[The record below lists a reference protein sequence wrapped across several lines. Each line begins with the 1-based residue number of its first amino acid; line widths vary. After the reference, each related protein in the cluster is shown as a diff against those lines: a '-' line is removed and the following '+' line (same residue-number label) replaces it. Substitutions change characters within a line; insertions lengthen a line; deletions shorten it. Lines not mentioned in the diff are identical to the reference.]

1 MRDFFENHKQLIDR
15 AAFFAIITI
24 AVWVFFTVLFGF
36 LAPFF
41 FGLLIALIMEPLI
54 RLMEKRFRWRR
65 WVGALICLL
74 LFIVITGSLGVWVIT
89 TLVRQITAFVASAP
103 EHIEEIAFRVNE
115 VTAVWMQRLEA
126 MLPETWPLPDLQEIM
141 VPAITALFGGDIL
154 DQAVNFATGVP
165 NFFIGFI
172 LALVSAYFFMAD
184 RKVIFTTI
192 KKSCPPWL
200 AGHMRETKAGLSR
213 AIGGYLRAQ
222 YILMTMVGIISIVGL
237 LILRS
242 PFALL
247 LGLLFA
253 ALDFLPI
260 LGPAIVIVP
269 WALVSFIVGD
279 FNVGVGLLVIYGV
292 ITITRQVLQPK
303 ILGDQMGAHPLA
315 SLMSIFIGLRVFGL
329 LGLIIGPSLL
339 MIFIAVKERGQN
351 IDDDESYE
359 RRAGALATASR
370 RERRI
375 QRRNRPKY

>member
-1 MRDFFENHKQLIDR
+1 MNRFFYQHKQLLDR
-15 AAFFAIITI
+15 AAFFVIITL
-24 AVWVFFTVLFGF
+24 AVWIFFNFLFGF

-54 RLMEKRFRWRR
+54 RLMVNRLKWKR
-65 WVGALICLL
+65 WVAACLCLL
-74 LFIVITGSLGVWVIT
+74 LFLVVTSSLGIWVIS
-89 TLVRQITAFVASAP
+89 TLVRQISAFVSSAP
-103 EHIEEIAFRVNE
+103 EHIEEITYRINE
-115 VTAVWMQRLEA
+115 STAVWMARLDEI
-126 MLPETWPLPDLQEIM
+126 LPEAWQLPDLQEILL
-141 VPAITALFGGDIL
+141 PAITALFGGDFL
-154 DQAVNFATGVP
+154 DQAMNIATGVP

-184 RKVIFTTI
+184 RKLIFETV
-192 KKSCPPWL
+192 KKSIPPWL
-200 AGHMRETKAGLSR
+200 SGHMRQTRAGLSR
-213 AIGGYLRAQ
+213 AVGGYIRAQ

-242 PFALL
+242 PYALL

-269 WALVSFIVGD
+269 WALISVIVGD
-279 FNVGVGLLVIYGV
+279 IRMAVGLAVIYGV

-315 SLMSIFIGLRVFGL
+315 SLMSIFIGFRVFGL

-339 MIFIAVKERGQN
+339 MIFIA
-351 IDDDESYE
+351 I
-359 RRAGALATASR
+359 
-370 RERRI
+370 RERSMEDA
-375 QRRNRPKY
+375 NG